1 MRVNTSKILKNGKS
15 LLLAYDQGLE
25 HGPKDLNLNTIDP
38 SYIFDIAL
46 EGMYNGIIVQAGI
59 AEKYY
64 HSYYKDVPLVIKLNG
79 KTSMMDSSSPI
90 SRQICSVERAVK
102 LGAAAVGYTVYTGSQ
117 LEPEI
122 FLEYSKIIEQAHDYG
137 IPVIG
142 WMYPRGPKVTNELDT
157 DTLAYAAR
165 TGLELGSDFIKI
177 KYNNNLEGF
186 KWVVKCAGR
195 SKVLVADVNKIDEHS
210 FLRMSNDIMKTGAI
224 GMAVGRNV
232 WQHDRPFAI
241 TKAISKMVHN
251 GMSIDDALRLFEEEC
266 NKVTKQ

>member
-1 MRVNTSKILKNGKS
+1 MRVNTNKILKNGKS

-25 HGPKDLNLNTIDP
+25 HGPRDLNLKTVDP
-38 SYIFDIAL
+38 SYVFDIAL

-64 HSYYKDVPLVIKLNG
+64 HGYYKDVPLIVKLNG
-79 KTSMMDSSSPI
+79 KTSFMDSASPI

-102 LGAAAVGYTVYTGSQ
+102 LGASAVGYTVYDGSA

-122 FLEYSKIIEQAHDYG
+122 FSEYGKIIEQAHEYG

-142 WMYPRGPKVTNELDT
+142 WMYPRGPKIANELDT

-165 TGLELGSDFIKI
+165 IGLELGSDFITV
-177 KYNNNLEGF
+177 KYNNNLESF

-195 SKVLVADVNKIDEHS
+195 SKVLVAGGNKLDEHA
-210 FLRMSNDIMKTGAI
+210 FLRRSDDVMKTGAV

-232 WQHDRPFAI
+232 WQHERPFAI
-241 TKAISKMVHN
+241 TKAISKLVHN
-251 GMSIDDALRLFEEEC
+251 GMSIDDALKLFEEEC
-266 NKVTKQ
+266 NKVKK